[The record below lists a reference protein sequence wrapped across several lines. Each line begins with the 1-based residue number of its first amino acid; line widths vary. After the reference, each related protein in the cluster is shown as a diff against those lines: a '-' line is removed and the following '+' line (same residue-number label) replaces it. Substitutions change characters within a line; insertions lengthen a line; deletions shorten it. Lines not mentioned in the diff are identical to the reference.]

1 MFAHANRFPGCTENG
16 KQKTTLAASE
26 NMQTARRPHND
37 TARLHSLGEYRL
49 LDTPPET
56 VFDGITAVAA
66 QLAGVPI
73 SLISLVDQDRQWFK
87 SSHGLPGVGQ
97 TPRDVAFCAHAI
109 LQAEPFIVADA
120 LNDSR
125 FADNPLV
132 SREPRIRFYAGMPL
146 INRRGH
152 GVGTLCVIDRVPR
165 ELSSGQIDSLRR
177 LADVVLAL
185 FEARTDHDRLAAG
198 QQALVQS
205 EQRLRTLIDA
215 SPALISYIDRS
226 ERYLLVNQTYEHWF
240 GKPREQVIG
249 LTMRE
254 LLGDEAHQRAKEPF
268 ERALRGETVTFEN
281 YAIGKE
287 KRHVQSSFVPDV
299 GAGGVQG
306 VFVLASDI
314 SSRVADELRR
324 QNETLRAMSA
334 KLRAD
339 IEAEQKRIAYALHD
353 QMGQDLTV
361 LRVHVSRILRR
372 WSDDDALTGIVRQMG
387 DILDNTGTSIRRI
400 IADLR
405 PLALDDFGV
414 GVAAKILAHEIE
426 EASGVCIDFTTE
438 GEFKDLP
445 ENYHTSLYRMLQ
457 ECLTNVVKHAHAT
470 EVAVRLMKSADEVRL
485 TVADDGRGFA
495 ESPQAAPGHY
505 GLLSI
510 QERAEQLGGHVAVSS
525 APGHGTKVTIA
536 VPVPVSSLDGDR
548 ANVEYKIHRVSPFG

>member
-1 MFAHANRFPGCTENG
+1 
-16 KQKTTLAASE
+16 
-26 NMQTARRPHND
+26 MQTARRPHNE
-37 TARLHSLGEYRL
+37 TARLHSLAEYRL

-66 QLAGVPI
+66 QLAGAPI

-109 LQAEPFIVADA
+109 LQAEPFIIVDA

-125 FADNPLV
+125 FTDNPLV
-132 SREPRIRFYAGMPL
+132 SREPWIRFYAGMPL

-165 ELSSGQIDSLRR
+165 ELSSGQIESLRR

-185 FEARTDHDRLAAG
+185 FEARTDRDRLAAG
-198 QQALVQS
+198 QRALVQS

-254 LLGDEAHQRAKEPF
+254 LLGDEAYQRAKEPF

-281 YAIGKE
+281 HAIGKE
-287 KRHVQSSFVPDV
+287 KRHVQTSFVPDI
-299 GAGGVQG
+299 GAAGVQG

-324 QNETLRAMSA
+324 QNETLRSMSA

-438 GEFKDLP
+438 GEFENLP
-445 ENYHTSLYRMLQ
+445 ESYQTSLYRMLQ
-457 ECLTNVVKHAHAT
+457 ECLTNVVKHAQAT
-470 EVAVRLMKSADEVRL
+470 EVAVRLIKSADEVRL
-485 TVADDGRGFA
+485 TVADDGCGFA
-495 ESPQAAPGHY
+495 ESSQAAPGHY

-510 QERAEQLGGHVAVSS
+510 QERAEQLGGHVAISS
-525 APGHGTKVTIA
+525 APGHGTMVTIV
-536 VPVPVSSLDGDR
+536 VPVPVSSSSRDR
-548 ANVEYKIHRVSPFG
+548 ANVEYKVHRVSPFG

>member
-1 MFAHANRFPGCTENG
+1 
-16 KQKTTLAASE
+16 
-26 NMQTARRPHND
+26 MQTARRPHNE
-37 TARLHSLGEYRL
+37 TARLRSLAEYRL

-109 LQAEPFIVADA
+109 LQAEPLIVADA

-132 SREPRIRFYAGMPL
+132 SREPRIRFYVGMPL

-152 GVGTLCVIDRVPR
+152 GLGTLCVIDRVPR
-165 ELSSGQIDSLRR
+165 ELSSGQIESLRR

-185 FEARTDHDRLAAG
+185 FEARTDRDRLVAG

-240 GKPREQVIG
+240 GKPREQVLG

-254 LLGDEAHQRAKEPF
+254 LIGAEAHQRAKEPF
-268 ERALRGETVTFEN
+268 ERALCGETVTFEN

-287 KRHVQSSFVPDV
+287 KRHVQTSFVPDI
-299 GAGGVQG
+299 GAAGVQG
-306 VFVLASDI
+306 VFALASDI

-324 QNETLRAMSA
+324 QNGTLRSMSA

-414 GVAAKILAHEIE
+414 GVAAKILAREIE

-438 GEFKDLP
+438 GEFEDLP
-445 ENYHTSLYRMLQ
+445 ESYQTSLYRMLQ
-457 ECLTNVVKHAHAT
+457 ECLTNVVKHAQAT
-470 EVAVRLMKSADEVRL
+470 EVAVRLIKSADEVRL
-485 TVADDGRGFA
+485 TVTDDGCGFV

-505 GLLSI
+505 GLLGI
-510 QERAEQLGGHVAVSS
+510 QERAKQLGGHAAISS

-536 VPVPVSSLDGDR
+536 VPVPGSSLGGDR
-548 ANVEYKIHRVSPFG
+548 AYVEYKVHRVSPFG